1 MDNENNIKVGDQI
14 VSNHVGPDGESVDR
28 LYGNPSQG
36 GSIRLVQRD
45 YSIYKGTIT
54 KKMIMVKGL
63 DGDRFKSHVYV
74 TADNRWFGRGGMPI
88 SKPTNLSNEPKETE
102 ETEKEEVEK
111 SEE

>member
-1 MDNENNIKVGDQI
+1 MSDNNNRNQI
-14 VSNHVGPDGESVDR
+14 ISNHVGPDGESVDR

-45 YSIYKGTIT
+45 YSIFNGSIT
-54 KKMIMVKGL
+54 KKMIMVKGI
-63 DGDRFKSHVYV
+63 DGNRFKSHVYV
-74 TADNRWFGRGGMPI
+74 TSDDRWFDRAGLPI
-88 SKPTNLSNEPKETE
+88 SKPTNLTNESKETE